1 MAIQAAGAILTAP
14 GVLAGRPVAAVGFD
28 LDYTLWDQDEFA
40 RSFFAAVAGEFGRR
54 LGLGGR
60 QVAEAC
66 RGALARLTLAHPRL
80 FDEVLHQLGAW
91 DPRLVAELVERYH
104 RHRPAARPY
113 PGAPETLAALRAAGL
128 RLFLVTDGPGATQRH
143 KVQALGLGPWF
154 DQMVFTGDLPAHQH
168 KPSPYPFQLA
178 CRGLGVQPELCAYVG
193 DNPACDFAGPLG
205 LGMATIGVG
214 TGPYA
219 GGQGPPGQVPHLRIG
234 ALRELAGLVG
244 LARAAAG
251 GPA

>member
-1 MAIQAAGAILTAP
+1 MAIQAAGTILTAP
-14 GVLAGRPVAAVGFD
+14 GALAGRPLAAVGFD

-40 RSFFAAVAGEFGRR
+40 RSFVADVAGEFGRR

-113 PGAPETLAALRAAGL
+113 PGAPETLAGLRAAGV
-128 RLFLVTDGPGATQRH
+128 RLFLVTDGRGDTQRH
-143 KVQALGLGPWF
+143 KVQALGLGSWF
-154 DQMVFTGDLPAHQH
+154 EQMVFTGDLPEHQR

-178 CRGLGVQPELCAYVG
+178 CRRLGVAPGLCAYVG
-193 DNPACDFAGPLG
+193 DNPDCDFAGPLG
-205 LGMATIGVG
+205 LGMATIAVG
-214 TGPYA
+214 TGPFA
-219 GGQGPPGQVPHLRIG
+219 RQPAPPGRRPHLRIG
-234 ALRELAGLVG
+234 AVRELAGLVG
-244 LARAAAG
+244 LAGAAAG
-251 GPA
+251 GRA